1 MARPRA
7 DMHEPHDAGGVDQD
21 VSALLH
27 GIGGGPSRETAPGRF
42 AGVGQESGRSQKV
55 APARAAHPVR
65 PVERAG
71 LVTQHGPGR
80 TGLFDV
86 CTSARTS
93 LERDDQHADAERVE
107 LPLRPLQLQQV
118 PPARQSTQVPVQ
130 HEQQPRPAAG
140 FERVHAA
147 AGVRQPEGKRG
158 LTRAVRHSRRLYRP
172 DGRAPPFDTVR
183 SAGHA
188 YRSREELRV
197 SDNAASPTL
206 LQRAVLWILHAL
218 MFYFVALYPVY
229 LMARFEPD
237 SVVHYGFVRWMAVVL
252 ILYWTA
258 LQLFF
263 TERPRETRWGR
274 ALLAVTAAIVLVIG
288 TFRPIV
294 SFSFVGSVDYFR
306 DGYGDG
312 YILLIMAGLSLAL
325 AVTGRWKQVLV
336 PALGSLAMIL
346 WTFLSVQD
354 TMSQVRSGAAAALT
368 GNPYQ
373 GLAPSVMQSIQWEW
387 GWVLLFAGSGLLVY
401 SAARR
406 DQSEPESPPLVTVRA
421 EDEPAGAAAEPEAAA
436 PVEEPAAVEPEAA
449 APVEEPAAVEPE
461 AAAPVEE
468 PAAVE
473 PEAEESGAGSSAAE
487 APAEEPAPEPKATAA
502 VPTEEPAAEEPTAEA
517 PAEEPATAA
526 PVTADESA
534 DAPESAPAE
543 VAEQPQTPP
552 AEAAEEPDAAPVE
565 PEETSVPA
573 EKAVTTPPAEPTP
586 EAPAATPPAEPAA
599 EAPAEEAQAAPVKP
613 AAEAPPAEEAQAAPV
628 GPEGAG
634 ATNTAS
640 SPKPATDESKE

>member
-1 MARPRA
+1 M
-7 DMHEPHDAGGVDQD
+7 
-21 VSALLH
+21 
-27 GIGGGPSRETAPGRF
+27 
-42 AGVGQESGRSQKV
+42 
-55 APARAAHPVR
+55 
-65 PVERAG
+65 
-71 LVTQHGPGR
+71 
-80 TGLFDV
+80 
-86 CTSARTS
+86 
-93 LERDDQHADAERVE
+93 
-107 LPLRPLQLQQV
+107 
-118 PPARQSTQVPVQ
+118 
-130 HEQQPRPAAG
+130 
-140 FERVHAA
+140 
-147 AGVRQPEGKRG
+147 
-158 LTRAVRHSRRLYRP
+158 
-172 DGRAPPFDTVR
+172 
-183 SAGHA
+183 
-188 YRSREELRV
+188 
-197 SDNAASPTL
+197 SDNTASPTL

-294 SFSFVGSVDYFR
+294 SFSFVGNVDYFR

-406 DQSEPESPPLVTVRA
+406 DQPEPESPPLVTVQA
-421 EDEPAGAAAEPEAAA
+421 EEEPTAAVAAEPEA
-436 PVEEPAAVEPEAA
+436 EEPVAA
-449 APVEEPAAVEPE
+449 AA
-461 AAAPVEE
+461 
-468 PAAVE
+468 
-473 PEAEESGAGSSAAE
+473 AAE
-487 APAEEPAPEPKATAA
+487 APAEEPAPEPEATAA
-502 VPTEEPAAEEPTAEA
+502 APTEEPAAEEPAQEPAAEE
-517 PAEEPATAA
+517 PAQEPAAEEPAREPATAA
-526 PVTADESA
+526 PVTAEEA
-534 DAPESAPAE
+534 AEAPESAPAE
-543 VAEQPQTPP
+543 VAEQPQAPP
-552 AEAAEEPDAAPVE
+552 AKAAEEPDAAPAE
-565 PEETSVPA
+565 PEEASAPA
-573 EKAVTTPPAEPTP
+573 EEAVTTPPAEPTP
-586 EAPAATPPAEPAA
+586 EAPATTPPAEPAAAEAPAEEAQAAPVQPAA
-599 EAPAEEAQAAPVKP
+599 EAPAEEAQAAPV
-613 AAEAPPAEEAQAAPV
+613 Q
-628 GPEGAG
+628 PESAG
-634 ATNTAS
+634 ATDAAS